1 MKKLYTIF
9 LLLIILVFLTTY
21 TPSGLNVFPNKENSF
36 FKIKKIEILNNHR
49 ISEKEIYKKLAHIYK
64 KNILFVNKNDLE
76 EPLES
81 VDFLKKIEVKKKYPD
96 TVLVKVYETRP
107 IAILFKK
114 NARYLLDDSS
124 NLINMNE
131 SISFDDLPSVFGED
145 AEQNFVDFF
154 NQLEISNFPTQRVKN
169 YYYYQIGRWDLQFFN
184 NQTIKFPSEKIINA
198 IQQSV
203 ELLKRKNFN
212 DYNTIDRRIHDRR
225 VVE

>member
-1 MKKLYTIF
+1 M
-9 LLLIILVFLTTY
+9 
-21 TPSGLNVFPNKENSF
+21 
-36 FKIKKIEILNNHR
+36 
-49 ISEKEIYKKLAHIYK
+49 
-64 KNILFVNKNDLE
+64 
-76 EPLES
+76 ES
-81 VDFLKKIEVKKKYPD
+81 VDFFKKIEVKKKYPD
-96 TVLVKVYETRP
+96 TVLIKVHETKP

-114 NARYLLDDSS
+114 NTRYLLDDSS
-124 NLINMNE
+124 NLINMNK

-145 AEQNFVDFF
+145 ADQNFVDFF

-212 DYNTIDRRIHDRR
+212 DYNTIDLRIHDRI

>member
-81 VDFLKKIEVKKKYPD
+81 VDFFKKIEVKKKYPD
-96 TVLVKVYETRP
+96 TVLIKVHETKP
-107 IAILFKK
+107 IAFLFKK
-114 NARYLLDDSS
+114 NTR
-124 NLINMNE
+124 
-131 SISFDDLPSVFGED
+131 
-145 AEQNFVDFF
+145 
-154 NQLEISNFPTQRVKN
+154 
-169 YYYYQIGRWDLQFFN
+169 
-184 NQTIKFPSEKIINA
+184 
-198 IQQSV
+198 
-203 ELLKRKNFN
+203 
-212 DYNTIDRRIHDRR
+212 
-225 VVE
+225 

>member
-1 MKKLYTIF
+1 M
-9 LLLIILVFLTTY
+9 
-21 TPSGLNVFPNKENSF
+21 
-36 FKIKKIEILNNHR
+36 
-49 ISEKEIYKKLAHIYK
+49 
-64 KNILFVNKNDLE
+64 
-76 EPLES
+76 ES
-81 VDFLKKIEVKKKYPD
+81 VDFFKKIEVKKKYPD
-96 TVLVKVYETRP
+96 TVLIKVHETKP

-114 NARYLLDDSS
+114 NTRYLLDDSS

-131 SISFDDLPSVFGED
+131 SISFDDLPSVFGVD
-145 AEQNFVDFF
+145 ADQNFVDFF

-212 DYNTIDRRIHDRR
+212 DYNTIDLRIHDSI